1 MNRNGILK
9 TIWARMDEPGY
20 TLEQAKKD
28 IAYLIDYAR
37 GLEEDNRDL
46 RNDLAWAQALG
57 DS

>member
-9 TIWARMDEPGY
+9 AILTRMDEPGY

-37 GLEEDNRDL
+37 DIENENRNL
-46 RNDLAWAQALG
+46 SNDLAWAQTLG
-57 DS
+57 E